1 MAIPF
6 VACLHLVAEKICC
19 FFGIVNARF
28 AAGLDKVVGIP
39 QLDEKRGVGWI
50 VGLEVGDMKVLRWDA
65 ECGWEIGVCHFI
77 LFIFV
82 FLLLLLLLAID
93 IFFNFAFNR
102 KMYVSH

>member
-1 MAIPF
+1 VRFERDEELVMAIPF

-77 LFIFV
+77 LFYIRFSSSSSSSSSSS
-82 FLLLLLLLAID
+82 
-93 IFFNFAFNR
+93 N
-102 KMYVSH
+102 